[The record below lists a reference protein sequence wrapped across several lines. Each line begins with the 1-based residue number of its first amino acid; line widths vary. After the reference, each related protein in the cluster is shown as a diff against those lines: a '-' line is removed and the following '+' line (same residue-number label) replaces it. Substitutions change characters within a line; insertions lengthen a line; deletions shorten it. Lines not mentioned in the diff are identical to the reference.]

1 MNEKDKEFLKD
12 FKKLLD
18 KYDMSMDV
26 SCDGYVHFMY
36 SQNHVH
42 TMEIGGYNQGVFTD
56 INIQEYINSYD
67 YNKEA

>member
-36 SQNHVH
+36 SQNYVH
-42 TMEIGGYNQGVFTD
+42 TMEIGGYNRGVFAD
-56 INIQEYINSYD
+56 INVHEYINSY
-67 YNKEA
+67 NEEA